1 MCAGDTAQASLGRQC
16 AAALAVLLAVAASAC
31 SESGQDAG
39 ATPQPPLAAGAPAA
53 DSDNARQG
61 PAQTEGTDEANR
73 RADTTSPAVSSAP
86 TVEAPVE
93 PWPARTVSQMP
104 SPTGQM
110 YELSRGRRTE
120 RFHILYSPR
129 ETNLIGFA
137 QECTVP
143 EAGNCCALR
152 FIVDHDEL
160 EYRGITFPPDEFVW
174 DHFLD
179 PGSPFV
185 GGVIE
190 GPFSE
195 YRLYGEIIGMP
206 GCRHSAPVSLSVDK
220 FSSIANADLSG
231 QLVEHAG
238 LTVQL
243 IGGRHYLRDVSR
255 RAVVGLGGWM
265 GTHSAI
271 VAQQW
276 HDFYHS
282 VYRQAWS
289 WEGDV
294 SYVAA
299 DGDPDT
305 PLVQRAADALAYTQL
320 TYDFFATNF
329 SLNGHNHGGT
339 MAAVVEAP
347 SPRFDITGCN
357 GGTISRGSSFNAFYG
372 LGKAH
377 FTPLVDPRGRG
388 YVATLSASVDVVAH
402 EWGHAYL
409 NGMADLDYS
418 RESGALNEA
427 FADWTGVA
435 ISANM
440 QVPEWRIGDEVFP
453 EGHAKPYFRDLSEPR
468 SLGDS
473 QWRPIDEQSC
483 ERPGVCNDYCWVHY
497 NNAIPNYMFYLLVE
511 GGSHTPVGGST
522 AIAVTGIGLE
532 RAYRIAFAA
541 NQSFWTRTNSFVES
555 MSGMLMAARTLYP
568 DDPNIERQVAL
579 AWTAVGVGDA
589 PTTAMAAAVGR

>member
-1 MCAGDTAQASLGRQC
+1 MSVGYIAQASLRRQC
-16 AAALAVLLAVAASAC
+16 AAALAVLLAVAISAC

-53 DSDNARQG
+53 DSDSARKD
-61 PAQTEGTDEANR
+61 PAQTVGTDEANP

-93 PWPARTVSQMP
+93 PWPTRTVSQMP

-110 YELSRGRRTE
+110 YELSGGQRTE

-143 EAGNCCALR
+143 EDGNCCALR
-152 FIVDHDEL
+152 FIVDHDEIEL
-160 EYRGITFPPDEFVW
+160 GGITFPPDEFVL

-190 GPFSE
+190 SSFSPF
-195 YRLYGEIIGMP
+195 RLYGEIIGMP
-206 GCRHSAPVSLSVDK
+206 GCRHSAPVSLSVDN

-265 GTHSAI
+265 APYSVI

-276 HDFYHS
+276 HDFQHS
-282 VYRQAWS
+282 EYRRAWW

-294 SYVAA
+294 SYIAA
-299 DGDPDT
+299 DDDPDT
-305 PLVQRAADALAYTQL
+305 PLVQRAADAYAYTQL
-320 TYDFFATNF
+320 TYDFFATHF

-347 SPRFDITGCN
+347 FPRYDITGCS
-357 GGTISRGSSFNAFYG
+357 GGTILRGSSFNAFYSS
-372 LGKAH
+372 GKSH
-377 FTPLVDPRGRG
+377 FTP
-388 YVATLSASVDVVAH
+388 
-402 EWGHAYL
+402 
-409 NGMADLDYS
+409 S
-418 RESGALNEA
+418 R
-427 FADWTGVA
+427 
-435 ISANM
+435 
-440 QVPEWRIGDEVFP
+440 
-453 EGHAKPYFRDLSEPR
+453 
-468 SLGDS
+468 
-473 QWRPIDEQSC
+473 
-483 ERPGVCNDYCWVHY
+483 
-497 NNAIPNYMFYLLVE
+497 
-511 GGSHTPVGGST
+511 
-522 AIAVTGIGLE
+522 
-532 RAYRIAFAA
+532 
-541 NQSFWTRTNSFVES
+541 
-555 MSGMLMAARTLYP
+555 
-568 DDPNIERQVAL
+568 
-579 AWTAVGVGDA
+579 
-589 PTTAMAAAVGR
+589 